1 MNRIEL
7 EAKLGRDRAKLIE
20 LFEGLSEA
28 DLTRDATPSEHD
40 SSTAWSANDHLAHLA
55 GIEKSFNRMIRRHL
69 DGDKEP
75 LGPRTD
81 AEGNPRSREQIMA
94 SVHESNEDWVSR
106 HRGMSLS
113 EIVAVGQQVRGE
125 TLALLAEL
133 SDEQLL
139 EQLCPARPGPT
150 APSAACWP
158 STAITDACTGRGS
171 AKDFA
176 AKDFARRHRHSTA
189 SALPPRSQDV
199 AIKDQAGP
207 IVEPPCSPQYES
219 SRASSGGCLKRAC
232 EPSGD

>member
-20 LFEGLSEA
+20 LFESLSEA

-40 SSTAWSANDHLAHLA
+40 SSSAWSANDHLAHLA

-139 EQLCPARPGPT
+139 EQLPG
-150 APSAACWP
+150 APWADGTIGGVLAVNG
-158 STAITDACTGRGS
+158 DHGRMHWSWLREGL
-171 AKDFA
+171 
-176 AKDFARRHRHSTA
+176 RREGIRA
-189 SALPPRSQDV
+189 SA
-199 AIKDQAGP
+199 QA
-207 IVEPPCSPQYES
+207 
-219 SRASSGGCLKRAC
+219 
-232 EPSGD
+232 